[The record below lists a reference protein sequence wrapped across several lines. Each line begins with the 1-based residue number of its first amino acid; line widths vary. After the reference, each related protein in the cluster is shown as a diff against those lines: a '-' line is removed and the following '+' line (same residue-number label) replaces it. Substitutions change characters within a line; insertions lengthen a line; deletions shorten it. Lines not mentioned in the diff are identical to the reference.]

1 MKPVIVSWRIAR
13 CSYLDGD
20 KMNESSSV
28 TARMKSWLRWF
39 VLTAATY
46 VSELKRLASTGSCE
60 ASLPQSP
67 EAKAAAK
74 SQRRRPERL
83 PCFGGPC
90 DGETVVDEGERQIV
104 LTHFVTDDEGA
115 VIRATNCVYDYCG
128 DGFEFAG
135 RQQMIRIAE

>member
-20 KMNESSSV
+20 KMNESSSA

-104 LTHFVTDDEGA
+104 LPHIVFDDYGQ
-115 VIRATNCVYDYCG
+115 VVRSTNCLYEYVG
-128 DGFEFAG
+128 DGFQFVR
-135 RQQMIRIAE
+135 RQESVRIVE

>member
-20 KMNESSSV
+20 KMNESSSA

-90 DGETVVDEGERQIV
+90 DGETVVDEDERQIV
-104 LTHFVTDDEGA
+104 LPHIVFDDYGQ
-115 VIRATNCVYDYCG
+115 VVRSTNCLYEYVG
-128 DGFEFAG
+128 DGFQFVR
-135 RQQMIRIAE
+135 RQESVRIVE

>member
-20 KMNESSSV
+20 KMNESSSA

-39 VLTAATY
+39 VLTATTY

-104 LTHFVTDDEGA
+104 LPHIVFDDYGQ
-115 VIRATNCVYDYCG
+115 VVRSTNCLYEYVG
-128 DGFEFAG
+128 DGFQFVR
-135 RQQMIRIAE
+135 RQESVRIVE

>member
-104 LTHFVTDDEGA
+104 LPHIVFDDYGQ
-115 VIRATNCVYDYCG
+115 VVRSTNCLYEYVG
-128 DGFEFAG
+128 DGFQFVR
-135 RQQMIRIAE
+135 RQESVRIVE